1 MMGASIKSY
10 FCKKYGWDRKNVVTI
25 SIMPCTAKKLEKDR
39 SEMQVDGDRDIDIS
53 VTTREIC
60 KLFK

>member
-1 MMGASIKSY
+1 
-10 FCKKYGWDRKNVVTI
+10 
-25 SIMPCTAKKLEKDR
+25 MPCTAKKLEKDR